1 METTFGF
8 RCWYVEGRE
17 DLSCRLCRSCAG
29 EARLSTGLLRYSRRA
44 MYGSLP
50 LSFDFDR
57 ILLHVCTDFSTSPF
71 ALGYIGLEVLSSIP
85 QV

>member
-1 METTFGF
+1 
-8 RCWYVEGRE
+8 
-17 DLSCRLCRSCAG
+17 
-29 EARLSTGLLRYSRRA
+29 

-57 ILLHVCTDFSTSPF
+57 ILLHVCKDFSTSPF